1 MVLVITNNNDI
12 LGLVTKYIRKKDIIN
27 QNRFD
32 NLNLYVDKELMNK
45 KLELFDKIII
55 DINSLKD
62 NNEEIIN
69 AIARI
74 KTIYD
79 VQVIIL
85 AIGYKVGN
93 ELLSELFNIGV
104 YDYIISEN
112 KSFQDEEFRKAFKG
126 NRYID
131 AVKFKVETTLK
142 KKVKKVKLKKI
153 KKQVN
158 KDNKQVSKKKILAC
172 FSYIK
177 ISISYC
183 LEIVGYVLVMLL
195 LSVGATA
202 LINSNIREILIQIIG
217 GI

>member
-1 MVLVITNNNDI
+1 
-12 LGLVTKYIRKKDIIN
+12 
-27 QNRFD
+27 
-32 NLNLYVDKELMNK
+32 MNK

-104 YDYIISEN
+104 YGYIISEN

>member
-27 QNRFD
+27 QNRVD
-32 NLNLYVDKELMNK
+32 NLKLYVDKELMNK
-45 KLELFDKIII
+45 KLDLFDKIII
-55 DINSLKD
+55 DLNSLKN
-62 NNEEIIN
+62 NNEEIVN

-93 ELLSELFNIGV
+93 ELLSELFNIGI

-112 KSFQDEEFRKAFKG
+112 KSFQDEEFRKALKG

-131 AVKFKVETTLK
+131 AVKFKVETTSK
-142 KKVKKVKLKKI
+142 NKVKKVKLKKI
-153 KKQVN
+153 KKQVK
-158 KDNKQVSKKKILAC
+158 KDNKQVRKKKKLA
-172 FSYIK
+172 FFF
-177 ISISYC
+177 ISK
-183 LEIVGYVLVMLL
+183 
-195 LSVGATA
+195 
-202 LINSNIREILIQIIG
+202 N
-217 GI
+217 